1 MTNVI
6 VDSIINQLIQSVSDE
21 VIRRLKADG
30 HAQVSLEADVM
41 QSSLVDL
48 LTNNTEVRDCVR
60 DIFEDNRLI
69 EQLDSRITELEHN
82 DAEIDADDD
91 NFADQVRRVIRDAL

>member
-30 HAQVSLEADVM
+30 HGQVNLEADVM

-60 DIFEDNRLI
+60 DIFEDNIL
-69 EQLDSRITELEHN
+69 LDSLDARITELEN
-82 DAEIDADDD
+82 DDTTIDADDSE
-91 NFADQVRRVIRDAL
+91 FSEQVRRVIRDAL